1 MQSSLRNAPTRRLAL
16 AAGLVATLALASS
29 PAQAAWPDKPVRIVV
44 PYSAGGGTDIIAR
57 HLAQRL
63 QGRLG
68 QTVIV
73 ENRPGADGMIG
84 TDNVAKSPPDG
95 YSYVLVV
102 ASHLINPLVIA
113 KMPFDTHKDMT
124 GATMVAE
131 SPLVFATGVDVPA
144 RDARELAELIR
155 KTPGKYSYGSS
166 ENMTRLVGAMFVQGQ
181 SLDAVHVPYKGGGP
195 LMTDV
200 AGGQTTMGVTSVL
213 TAKGLLTAGKL
224 KVVGITGAKRSPA
237 LPDVPTMVEQ
247 GYPSFAD
254 VRTTYSLFAPAAVPR
269 QILERMQREV
279 AAVVHAPEMVEIL
292 AQQAASPVANSVADF
307 HEQVKRESA
316 GWAKLAQSIGLKA
329 E

>member
-1 MQSSLRNAPTRRLAL
+1 MTSPVHMPLTRRLAL
-16 AAGLVATLALASS
+16 ATGLAAALGFAA
-29 PAQAAWPDKPVRIVV
+29 PAHARWPDKPVRIVV
-44 PYSAGGGTDIIAR
+44 PYSAGGGTDIVAR

-113 KMPFDTHKDMT
+113 KMPYDTHKDMT
-124 GATMVAE
+124 GVTMVAE
-131 SPLVFATGVDVPA
+131 SPLVFATNVNVPA
-144 RDARELAELIR
+144 KDARELAELIR

-181 SLDAVHVPYKGGGP
+181 SLDAVHIPYKGGGP

-200 AGGQTTMGVTSVL
+200 AGGQTTLGVTSVL
-213 TAKGLLTAGKL
+213 SAKSLMTAGRL
-224 KVVGITGAKRSPA
+224 KAVGITGSKRSA
-237 LPDVPTMVEQ
+237 VLPDVPTMVEL
-247 GYPSFAD
+247 GFPDFAD
-254 VRTTYSLFAPAAVPR
+254 VRTTYSMFAPAATPR
-269 QILERMQREV
+269 DILERMQQEI
-279 AAVVHAPEMVEIL
+279 AAVVHSPEMVEIL
-292 AQQAASPVANSVADF
+292 AQQAALPVANSVADF
-307 HEQVKRESA
+307 NQQVKRESA
-316 GWAKLAQSIGLKA
+316 AWASLARSIGLKA